1 MDILNL
7 KDKKIAVIMG
17 GNSRERDVSIR
28 SGKKVLE
35 SFKRQ
40 GFEAIEL
47 QMGRN
52 LAFDL
57 ANSKIDVA
65 FVALH
70 GSGGED
76 GSVQGL
82 LEVLDIP
89 YTGSGVLS
97 SALALNKVVSKKI
110 WQYEKIST
118 PPFFEIDISRNLEE
132 QAQEIVKVLKLPLVV
147 KPVCEGSSIGVEIVV
162 EEKELL
168 PALKKSIIE
177 FRNIFVERFVKGKEI
192 TVGILGAGNEVRAL
206 PVLELRSKTGTYDH
220 NAKYTKGLTE
230 FIIPADMSDEM
241 LEISQETALKVYK
254 ALYCSDFARVDMIVE
269 ENTAWVHD
277 LNTIPGLTEL
287 SDLPAQA
294 QADGISY
301 DELVLEILSYASVNK
316 M

>member
-17 GNSRERDVSIR
+17 GNSRERDVSIH

-35 SFKRQ
+35 SLKRQ

-57 ANSKIDVA
+57 ENSKIDVA
-65 FVALH
+65 FIALH

-82 LEVLDIP
+82 LEVLGIP

-168 PALKKSIIE
+168 PVLKKSIIE
-177 FRNIFVERFVKGKEI
+177 FRNIFVERFVKGTEI
-192 TVGILGAGNEVRAL
+192 TVGLLGVGNKTRAL

-220 NAKYTKGLTE
+220 KAKYTKGLTE

-301 DELVLEILSYASVNK
+301 DELVFEILSYASVNK